1 MTKMKKKIIKKIGRA
16 IFPKPKP
23 PKRNYFPEE
32 VRNAILRY
40 QRYECANFKCHNK
53 GFLRFDHIRGR
64 SDNSLEN
71 CQALCPMCHA
81 RKTRIDL
88 TKKTLAKRIRLA
100 KTKKR

>member
-1 MTKMKKKIIKKIGRA
+1 MKKKIIKKITRA
-16 IFPKPKP
+16 IIPRRKP
-23 PKRNYFPEE
+23 PKRVGFSEE
-32 VRNAILRY
+32 TKKAILRY
-40 QRYECANFKCHNK
+40 QRYECANFRCHNK

-88 TKKTLAKRIRLA
+88 TKQTLAKRIRRA
-100 KTKKR
+100 KTKRRLK